1 MQYIYRNWNL
11 VLWASAIVVLG
22 GIGPAQRSAR
32 AQNPVAGWPDKDF
45 TVMKPEVVQFTD
57 RGRVLRAGTFADADE
72 EAKFAEY
79 YNRSLFPNVT
89 NPANRQS
96 PRDDVIAKLRIDLKV
111 CERSPSQQ
119 VFNKLADLTLDFM
132 SKIAK
137 DGQYHPAARV
147 NAMLAIGEVN
157 SPKTAD
163 FLLAAL
169 ADPKQIDAVRV
180 VAMSDLV
187 HLAGQSGLSDPAV
200 AQPVIARMAKIVRA
214 PIPKSDSPQGDRAD
228 GIRWMRGQAAD
239 VLAEL
244 GNTGSQ
250 GEVPLALLA
259 MLNDKDLPV
268 PLRSKAARALGKLK
282 YGDNPPAAGPYLKA
296 LVEFACDALS
306 DDQPANRCGSGSSF
320 ATLKMV

>member
-1 MQYIYRNWNL
+1 
-11 VLWASAIVVLG
+11 
-22 GIGPAQRSAR
+22 
-32 AQNPVAGWPDKDF
+32 
-45 TVMKPEVVQFTD
+45 MKPEVVQFTD

-137 DGQYHPAARV
+137 DGQYHPAAHV

-200 AQPVIARMAKIVRA
+200 AQPVIARIGQDRPRTDSEKRLSAGRSRRWHTLDARTSSRRA
-214 PIPKSDSPQGDRAD
+214 RRIRKHRFPGRSPAGFAGHAQRQGLA
-228 GIRWMRGQAAD
+228 GPAPQQSGQGFGQA
-239 VLAEL
+239 EI
-244 GNTGSQ
+244 
-250 GEVPLALLA
+250 
-259 MLNDKDLPV
+259 
-268 PLRSKAARALGKLK
+268 RR
-282 YGDNPPAAGPYLKA
+282 
-296 LVEFACDALS
+296 
-306 DDQPANRCGSGSSF
+306 
-320 ATLKMV
+320 